1 MKVLITGGTG
11 TVGKALISQNDN
23 EYISISRNEE
33 NITNLNRLYP
43 EVKCYVGNIEDKSLL
58 LRVFK
63 EVKPDVVVHA
73 AAMKHIDLMETNPIA
88 GCNVNVIGSLN
99 VAEAS
104 IINDVPIT
112 VGVSTDK
119 ACLPE
124 SVYGASKYIMER
136 VFMNTNTDE
145 NRFAL
150 TRFANV
156 AHSAG
161 SVLPFWL
168 KLKEAG
174 LGLKLTDPD
183 MNRLIFTKEE
193 AANLINRTIDF
204 TRENGGG
211 FIKSYKMKCVNML
224 DLAKVV
230 SNEGLCTI
238 KPIEIVGKRPGEK
251 TDEDLISEREI
262 KKTYIYGD
270 DIHIRMEDNTEDNRL
285 YEAYNSA
292 TAEKMT
298 HNEMMKLVWHDE
310 I

>member
-11 TVGKALISQNDN
+11 TVGKAIISQNDN

-33 NITNLNRLYP
+33 NIAKLKREYP
-43 EVKCYVGNIEDKSLL
+43 DVKCYVGNIEDEGLL

-88 GCNVNVIGSLN
+88 GCNVNVMGSLN
-99 VAEAS
+99 VVQAS
-104 IINDVPIT
+104 LINDVPIT
-112 VGVSTDK
+112 IGVSTDK
-119 ACLPE
+119 ACMAE
-124 SVYGASKYIMER
+124 SVYGASKYLMER

-168 KLKEAG
+168 NLYKQKKP
-174 LGLKLTDPD
+174 LKLTDPN
-183 MNRLIFTKEE
+183 MNRLIFTKED
-193 AANLINRTIDF
+193 AASLINRTIDF
-204 TRENGGG
+204 TKENGGG
-211 FIKSYKMKCVNML
+211 FVKSYKMKCVNML
-224 DLAKVV
+224 DLAKVI
-230 SNEGLCTI
+230 SDD
-238 KPIEIVGKRPGEK
+238 IEIVGKRPGEK

-262 KKTYIYGD
+262 SRTFIYGD
-270 DIHIRMEDNTEDNRL
+270 DIHIRTEKNEDNNRL
-285 YEAYNSA
+285 TEPYNSA
-292 TAEKMT
+292 SAEKMT
-298 HNEMMKLVWHDE
+298 TREIEKLVWG
-310 I
+310 

>member
-11 TVGKALISQNDN
+11 TVSKSLIAQNNN

-33 NITNLNRLYP
+33 NIAKLKREYP
-43 EVKCYVGNIEDKSLL
+43 KVKCYVGNIEDKGLL

-88 GCNVNVIGSLN
+88 GCNVNVMGSLN
-99 VAEAS
+99 VVQAS
-104 IINDVPIT
+104 LINDVPIT
-112 VGVSTDK
+112 IGISTDK
-119 ACLPE
+119 ACMAE
-124 SVYGASKYIMER
+124 SVYGASKYLMER
-136 VFMNTNTDE
+136 VFMNTNTDD

-168 KLKEAG
+168 NLKKEG
-174 LGLKLTDPD
+174 KPLKLTDPN
-183 MNRLIFTKEE
+183 MNRLIFTKED
-193 AANLINRTIDF
+193 AASLINRTIDF

-211 FIKSYKMKCVNML
+211 FVKSYKMKCVNML
-224 DLAKVV
+224 DLAKVI
-230 SNEGLCTI
+230 SDD
-238 KPIEIVGKRPGEK
+238 IEIVGKRPGEK

-262 KKTYIYGD
+262 ARTFVYGD
-270 DIHIRMEDNTEDNRL
+270 DIHIRMDENEGDNKLDRP
-285 YEAYNSA
+285 YNSA
-292 TAEKMT
+292 SAEKMT
-298 HNEMMKLVWHDE
+298 EEEMRELVWG
-310 I
+310 

>member
-33 NITNLNRLYP
+33 NISKLKREYP
-43 EVKCYVGNIEDKSLL
+43 EVKCYVGNIEDEGLL

-88 GCNVNVIGSLN
+88 GCNVNVMGSLN
-99 VAEAS
+99 VVHAS
-104 IINDVPIT
+104 LINDVPIT
-112 VGVSTDK
+112 IGVSTDK
-119 ACLPE
+119 ACMAE
-124 SVYGASKYIMER
+124 SVYGASKYLMER

-168 KLKEAG
+168 KLKEEG
-174 LGLKLTDPD
+174 KSLKLTDPN
-183 MNRLIFTKEE
+183 MNRLIFTKED
-193 AANLINRTIDF
+193 AASLINRTIDF

-211 FIKSYKMKCVNML
+211 FVKSYKMKCVNML
-224 DLAKVV
+224 DLAKVI
-230 SNEGLCTI
+230 SDD
-238 KPIEIVGKRPGEK
+238 IEIVGKRPGEK

-262 KKTYIYGD
+262 SRTFIYGD
-270 DIHIRMEDNTEDNRL
+270 DIHIRMDDNEDDNKLDRP
-285 YEAYNSA
+285 YNSA
-292 TAEKMT
+292 SAEKMT
-298 HNEMMKLVWHDE
+298 KEEMRKLVWG
-310 I
+310 

>member
-33 NITNLNRLYP
+33 NIAKLRREYP
-43 EVKCYVGNIEDKSLL
+43 DVKCYVGNIEDEGLL

-88 GCNVNVIGSLN
+88 GCNVNVMGSLN
-99 VAEAS
+99 VVQAS
-104 IINDVPIT
+104 LINDVPIT
-112 VGVSTDK
+112 IGVSTDK
-119 ACLPE
+119 ACMAE
-124 SVYGASKYIMER
+124 SVYGASKYLMER
-136 VFMNTNTDE
+136 VFMNTNTDD

-168 KLKEAG
+168 NLNKEG
-174 LGLKLTDPD
+174 KPLKLTDPN
-183 MNRLIFTKEE
+183 MNRLIFTKED
-193 AANLINRTIDF
+193 AASLINRTIDF

-211 FIKSYKMKCVNML
+211 FVKSYKMKCVNML
-224 DLAKVV
+224 DLAKVI
-230 SNEGLCTI
+230 SDD
-238 KPIEIVGKRPGEK
+238 IEIVGKRPGEK

-262 KKTYIYGD
+262 ARTFIYGD
-270 DIHIRMEDNTEDNRL
+270 DIHIRMDENEGDNKLDRP
-285 YEAYNSA
+285 YNSA
-292 TAEKMT
+292 SAEKMT
-298 HNEMMKLVWHDE
+298 EEQMRELVWG
-310 I
+310 

>member
-33 NITNLNRLYP
+33 NIAKLKREYP
-43 EVKCYVGNIEDKSLL
+43 DVKCYVGNIEDEGLL

-88 GCNVNVIGSLN
+88 GCNVNVMGSLH
-99 VAEAS
+99 VVQAS
-104 IINDVPIT
+104 LINDVPIT
-112 VGVSTDK
+112 IGVSTDK
-119 ACLPE
+119 ACMAE
-124 SVYGASKYIMER
+124 SVYGASKYLMER
-136 VFMNTNTDE
+136 VFMNTNTDD

-168 KLKEAG
+168 NLYDQKKP
-174 LGLKLTDPD
+174 LKLTDPD
-183 MNRLIFTKEE
+183 MNRLIFTKED
-193 AANLINRTIDF
+193 AASLINRTIDF

-211 FIKSYKMKCVNML
+211 FVKSYKMKCVNML
-224 DLAKVV
+224 DLAKVI
-230 SNEGLCTI
+230 SDD
-238 KPIEIVGKRPGEK
+238 IEIVGKRPGEK

-262 KKTYIYGD
+262 ARTFVYGD
-270 DIHIRMEDNTEDNRL
+270 DIHIRMDENEDDNKLDRP
-285 YEAYNSA
+285 YNSA
-292 TAEKMT
+292 SAEKMT
-298 HNEMMKLVWHDE
+298 EEEMRELVWG
-310 I
+310 

>member
-1 MKVLITGGTG
+1 MKILITGGTG
-11 TVGKALISQNDN
+11 TVGKALIKENDN
-23 EYISISRNEE
+23 EYISVSRNEE
-33 NITNLNRLYP
+33 KITETRREFPN
-43 EVKCYVGNIEDKSLL
+43 VKYYVGNIEDNGLL

-63 EVKPDVVVHA
+63 EVKPDVVIHA

-112 VGVSTDK
+112 IGVSTDK
-119 ACLPE
+119 ACMAE
-124 SVYGASKYIMER
+124 SVYGASKYLMER
-136 VFMNTNTDE
+136 VFLNTNTDG

-168 KLKEAG
+168 KLKKDG
-174 LGLKLTDPD
+174 KSLKLTDPN
-183 MNRLIFTKEE
+183 MNRLIFTQDE

-211 FIKSYKMKCVNML
+211 FIKSYKMKCVNMF
-224 DLAKVV
+224 DLAKVI
-230 SNEGLCTI
+230 SDD
-238 KPIEIVGKRPGEK
+238 IEIVGKRPGEK

-262 KKTYIYGD
+262 SRTFIYGD
-270 DIHIRMEDNTEDNRL
+270 DIHIRTEKNEEENKL
-285 YEAYNSA
+285 SEPYNSA
-292 TAEKMT
+292 SAEKMT
-298 HNEMMKLVWHDE
+298 TEEIEKLVWGY
-310 I
+310 

>member
-11 TVGKALISQNDN
+11 TVGQAIIKQNDN

-33 NITNLNRLYP
+33 NIAKLKREYP
-43 EVKCYVGNIEDKSLL
+43 EVKCYVGNIEDEGLL

-88 GCNVNVIGSLN
+88 GCNVNVMGSLN
-99 VAEAS
+99 VVQAS
-104 IINDVPIT
+104 LINDVPIT
-112 VGVSTDK
+112 IGISTDK
-119 ACLPE
+119 ACMAE
-124 SVYGASKYIMER
+124 SVYGASKYLMER

-168 KLKEAG
+168 KLKEEG
-174 LGLKLTDPD
+174 KPLKLTDPN
-183 MNRLIFTKEE
+183 MNRLIFTKED
-193 AANLINRTIDF
+193 AASLINRTIDF

-211 FIKSYKMKCVNML
+211 FVKSYKMKCVNML
-224 DLAKVV
+224 DLAKVI
-230 SNEGLCTI
+230 SDD
-238 KPIEIVGKRPGEK
+238 IEIVGKRPGEK

-262 KKTYIYGD
+262 SRTFIYGD
-270 DIHIRMEDNTEDNRL
+270 DIHIRMDENESDNKLDRP
-285 YEAYNSA
+285 YNSA
-292 TAEKMT
+292 SAEKMT
-298 HNEMMKLVWHDE
+298 EEEMRELVWG
-310 I
+310 

>member
-33 NITNLNRLYP
+33 NIANLRRLYP

-63 EVKPDVVVHA
+63 DVKPDVVVHA
-73 AAMKHIDLMETNPIA
+73 AAMKHIDLMEQNPIA

-112 VGVSTDK
+112 IGISTDK

-136 VFMNTNTDE
+136 VFLNTNTDE

-174 LGLKLTDPD
+174 LPLKLTDPD

-193 AANLINRTIDF
+193 SANLINRTIDF

-211 FIKSYKMKCVNML
+211 FVKSYKMKCVNML
-224 DLAKVV
+224 DLAKVI
-230 SNEGLCTI
+230 SD
-238 KPIEIVGKRPGEK
+238 KIEIVGKRPGEK

-262 KKTYIYGD
+262 KKTYIYGN
-270 DIHIRMEDNTEDNRL
+270 DIHIRMEDNKEDNRL

-298 HNEMMKLVWHDE
+298 NIEMMEMVWNE
-310 I
+310 EV